1 MGSALVLGENRPFA
15 TRSRRVNEP
24 RPTGAVALVSGGLDS
39 MLAAKIVSDLGV
51 VVTALHCVFQFDPVA
66 SSRKRAVLASVSE
79 RIGLPIRHL
88 DISDAMIEVIRAPK
102 HGFGRGV
109 NPCIDC
115 HILMINRA
123 WALAREIGAGFIVTG
138 EVAGQRP
145 MSQGIQML
153 RHIEKESGLE
163 GLILRPLSAQSLP
176 TTIPEERGW
185 TPRERL
191 YGVVGR
197 SRKEQM
203 SLAETFGIEDYE
215 QPAGGCILTM
225 PQYSD
230 RAKRLW
236 GSKNRSSVTLKDM
249 QLLRFGR
256 HLWPNRH
263 LHLIVGRDETENREL
278 EAYRDGLLA
287 FTADDIQ
294 GPLVLAEGVNDR
306 RDIETAAAVTARYSD
321 GKLLSSVSVR
331 FQGVDSGRIDV
342 NPASPDETEC
352 WIV

>member
-1 MGSALVLGENRPFA
+1 
-15 TRSRRVNEP
+15 
-24 RPTGAVALVSGGLDS
+24 

-51 VVTALHCVFQFDPVA
+51 AVTALHCVFQFDPIT
-66 SSRKRAVLASVSE
+66 SSRKQAVLSSVYE
-79 RIGLPIRHL
+79 RIGLPIRCL
-88 DISDAMIEVIRAPK
+88 DISDAMIELMRAPK

-123 WALAREIGAGFIVTG
+123 WVLAREIGAGFIVTG

-145 MSQGIQML
+145 MSQGRQML

-163 GLILRPLSAQSLP
+163 GLILRPLSAQALP
-176 TTIPEERGW
+176 ATIPEEKGW
-185 TPRERL
+185 VSRERL
-191 YGVVGR
+191 YGVIGR

-203 SLAETFGIEDYE
+203 RLAEVFGIDDYE

-225 PQYSD
+225 PQYAA

-236 GSKNRSSVTLKDM
+236 ESKSRSSVTLKDM

-256 HLWPNRH
+256 HLWPKGH
-263 LHLIVGRDETENREL
+263 LHLIVGRDEAENLEL

-287 FTADDIQ
+287 LLADAVQ

-306 RDIETAAAVTARYSD
+306 KDVEIAAAVTARYSD
-321 GKLLSSVSVR
+321 GKFLSSVSVR
-331 FQGVDSGRIDV
+331 FQGVDEGRIDV
-342 NPASPDETEC
+342 NPASPSETEA